1 MARRLSAFYRAEP
14 VSTLATWSRHIALFA
29 LVATVLSIVIA
40 RFGILEIRPALMMFF
55 GALACAA
62 LSILLALAGFAA
74 IWRSG
79 ARGLGRIALALL
91 IDVVILVYPAYLA
104 AQYRLLPP
112 IHDITTD
119 AIDPPKFE
127 ALAILRA
134 GQGAN
139 GAAYAGL
146 YSAELQ
152 REAYPAIEPVTVE
165 TSPQVAYDT
174 VLALINRRRWRVV
187 NNRPPRPPNR
197 EGQIEAVARTLF
209 MGFRD
214 DVAVRVTPDGDGARI
229 DLRSASRYFKHDLG
243 ANAARL
249 ASLIEDINNA
259 VDAAEKVQ
267 KKPEPARKGQPGK
280 APARR

>member
-14 VSTLATWSRHIALFA
+14 VSTLASWSRHAALFA
-29 LVATVLSIVIA
+29 LVATLFSIIIA
-40 RFGILEIRPALMMFF
+40 RFGILEIRPALMTFL
-55 GALACAA
+55 GALACAV

-74 IWRSG
+74 IWQSG
-79 ARGLGRIALALL
+79 ARGLGRIVLALFIDAL
-91 IDVVILVYPAYLA
+91 ILAYPAYLA
-104 AQYRLLPP
+104 VQYHLLPP

-119 AIDPPKFE
+119 AINPPKYE

-152 REAYPAIEPVTVE
+152 HEAYPSIEPVTVE
-165 TSPQVAYDT
+165 MSPQAAYDT
-174 VLALINRRRWRVV
+174 VLALVNRRHWRVV
-187 NNRPPRPPNR
+187 DARPPQPPNR
-197 EGQIEAVARTLF
+197 EGHIEAVARTLF

-214 DVAVRVTPDGDGARI
+214 DVVVRVTPQSEGARI
-229 DLRSASRYFKHDLG
+229 DLRSSSRHFKHDLG

-249 ASLIEDINNA
+249 ASLIEDINNT
-259 VDAAEKVQ
+259 VDASEKVE
-267 KKPEPARKGQPGK
+267 KKPQPARKPQPGK